1 MKVKLLKHIRKR
13 YSYVIIDLKKIN
25 EFIPELFR
33 YKYIVKDLKTNKFE
47 EFNRYDLFLENLI
60 YLGLQK
66 WYKYPY
72 YSILSDRKQKKKQ
85 RLLRSEFIKQ
95 NKL

>member
-72 YSILSDRKQKKKQ
+72 CSILSDRKQKRKQ